1 MPDQAQDT
9 FEPESDSE
17 LYGWQ
22 DMHPS
27 GYVLSVRKGKPP
39 LLHKSGCGHI
49 ITHNNPN
56 ALTQRGM
63 RKICAETKNLLRD
76 WVRENGLGSGIVLD
90 RCRSCSP

>member
-1 MPDQAQDT
+1 
-9 FEPESDSE
+9 
-17 LYGWQ
+17 
-22 DMHPS
+22 MHPG

-39 LLHKSGCGHI
+39 LLHKSGCGNI
-49 ITHNNPN
+49 STHNNPN